1 MDSNSRVTVA
11 CLLFKKT
18 KKQKKQVIDI
28 CKTTICIII
37 YDMTFK
43 LLAQTTL
50 VLTIV
55 SREMTVCKFPDV
67 GKFTKKKDGK
77 I

>member
-1 MDSNSRVTVA
+1 MHI
-11 CLLFKKT
+11 LFKKT
-18 KKQKKQVIDI
+18 KNKKTKKQIIDI

-43 LLAQTTL
+43 LLTQTTL

-67 GKFTKKKDGK
+67 GKFTLHKQDGK